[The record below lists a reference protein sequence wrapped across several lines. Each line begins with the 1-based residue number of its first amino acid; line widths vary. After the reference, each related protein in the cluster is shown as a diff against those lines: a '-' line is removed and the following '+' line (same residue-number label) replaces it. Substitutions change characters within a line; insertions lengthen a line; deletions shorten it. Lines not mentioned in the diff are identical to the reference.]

1 MYETLC
7 YLLALYMPL
16 VLASQDHQIKVCS
29 LLSLEGMSQGYY
41 GRRMDWGRR

>member
-7 YLLALYMPL
+7 YLRALYMPL

-29 LLSLEGMSQGYY
+29 LLSLEGMS
-41 GRRMDWGRR
+41 